1 MLLFGR
7 VVLCHI
13 YLLCKY
19 IYAVQH
25 SKLIRQLNVQVESLI
40 TAHYLQY
47 LQSSVL
53 PALPTCRDL
62 QQLNINDCSVP
73 RSRLYSLQDNTDT
86 RPEGDFIIRSSFP
99 SYLVADLPCGA
110 LAFKATS
117 ELSSHPIP
125 PTGYYRHQTYRDPG
139 TKPRYPDREAEA
151 GGALQSPCSA
161 LPTISRVPFRHLRR
175 HSKLSFL
182 HDLR

>member
-13 YLLCKY
+13 YLVCKY
-19 IYAVQH
+19 NYAVQH
-25 SKLIRQLNVQVESLI
+25 SELIRQLNVQVESLI

-73 RSRLYSLQDNTDT
+73 RPRLSSLQDNTDT

-99 SYLVADLPCGA
+99 PLSRGRLA
-110 LAFKATS
+110 LRTHFQATS
-117 ELSSHPIP
+117 ELTLSPYLHGILQTSDIQGPRHKAKIP
-125 PTGYYRHQTYRDPG
+125 GQ
-139 TKPRYPDREAEA
+139 
-151 GGALQSPCSA
+151 GG
-161 LPTISRVPFRHLRR
+161 
-175 HSKLSFL
+175 
-182 HDLR
+182 